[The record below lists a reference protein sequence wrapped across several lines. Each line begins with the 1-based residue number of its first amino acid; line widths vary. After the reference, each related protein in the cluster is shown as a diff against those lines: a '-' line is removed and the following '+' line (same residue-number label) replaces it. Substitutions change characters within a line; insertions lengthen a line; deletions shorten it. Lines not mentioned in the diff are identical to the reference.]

1 MPEVEIIFSPE
12 QGPFGSF
19 RLMELPLDLCTL
31 IESSAGEL
39 RLAIKGGTD
48 DSVVL
53 CTSDR
58 TYDIRSVTLSNN
70 VLVVCPP
77 PNGDG
82 YSDQVVI
89 QDSLKELLEL
99 VPTVPRLHRLK
110 SLLKEYEWEE
120 GHEEEDDNLGAAKGK
135 QFTIDQARA
144 ELQASEQELAQAL
157 REKHVLVLDD
167 VLRPLSPSYLHK
179 ILELLLMHFVSLSQS
194 LDAASVQALFAVP
207 RARARGQARGDPAGD
222 ALVRGG

>member
-1 MPEVEIIFSPE
+1 MCEPRI
-12 QGPFGSF
+12 
-19 RLMELPLDLCTL
+19 
-31 IESSAGEL
+31 
-39 RLAIKGGTD
+39 AIKGGAD

-82 YSDQVVI
+82 NSDQVVI
-89 QDSLKELLEL
+89 QDSLNELLEL

-120 GHEEEDDNLGAAKGK
+120 GHEEEDDNLGAVRVVY
-135 QFTIDQARA
+135 FLARV
-144 ELQASEQELAQAL
+144 LPWTQGGPSSRSASDSRSTKLERNFRPAS
-157 REKHVLVLDD
+157 RNSRKHSE
-167 VLRPLSPSYLHK
+167 RSTS
-179 ILELLLMHFVSLSQS
+179 SS
-194 LDAASVQALFAVP
+194 
-207 RARARGQARGDPAGD
+207 
-222 ALVRGG
+222 